1 MYNKTIHQSTI
12 SYQLRKKSKSSHCWW
27 GKNGPTAM
35 QDNLAIFDKIS
46 DLPVTQKP
54 RFPELILLI
63 NPHKY
68 VITYAQGYLLQQ
80 C

>member
-1 MYNKTIHQSTI
+1 
-12 SYQLRKKSKSSHCWW
+12 
-27 GKNGPTAM
+27 M